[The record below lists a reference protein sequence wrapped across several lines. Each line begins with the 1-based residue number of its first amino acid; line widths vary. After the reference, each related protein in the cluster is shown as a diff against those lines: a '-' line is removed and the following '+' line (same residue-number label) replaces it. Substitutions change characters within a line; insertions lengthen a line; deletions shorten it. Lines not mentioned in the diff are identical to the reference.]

1 MSIYNRKKLDG
12 IHEILLFDGH
22 AIDFCHKDL
31 TDMKKNKLKRISSR
45 ICGGLLFL
53 SNIALISVGFSAWS
67 ISGAA
72 SVEAQIPVSAE
83 DVIDLE
89 NIFQIQQPEM
99 FQYSPY
105 GIVRDETLV
114 SNGYIY
120 FPLVINTSDEDFSK
134 LLSSDNSL
142 SFDFEITN
150 NSTFGIFNDSYLEK
164 SDDGTYNAFYSFDK
178 SGFSS
183 NYASSVKCNISN
195 QMATSRFT
203 IENTD
208 GLFEAN
214 QIYFK
219 IRLGFS
225 FADYETAVYPK
236 LATSGLSLSI
246 NVKAVAT

>member
-1 MSIYNRKKLDG
+1 
-12 IHEILLFDGH
+12 
-22 AIDFCHKDL
+22 
-31 TDMKKNKLKRISSR
+31 MKKNKLKRISPR
-45 ICGGLLFL
+45 IFWGLLFL
-53 SNIALISVGFSAWS
+53 SNISLISIGFSAWS
-67 ISGAA
+67 ISGGAA
-72 SVEAQIPVSAE
+72 SAEAQIQVSAA
-83 DVIDLE
+83 DVIDLK
-89 NIFQIQQPEM
+89 NIFQIQKPEM
-99 FQYSPY
+99 FQYCPY

-114 SNGYIY
+114 SDGQIF

-142 SFDFEITN
+142 SFDFEIIN

-178 SGFSS
+178 SDFSS
-183 NYASSVKCNISN
+183 NYASSVKCNVSN
-195 QMATSRFT
+195 QMATSRFI

-208 GLFEAN
+208 GLFETN

-225 FADYETAVYPK
+225 FTDYETVVYPK

-246 NVKAVAT
+246 NVKAVTA

>member
-1 MSIYNRKKLDG
+1 MR
-12 IHEILLFDGH
+12 
-22 AIDFCHKDL
+22 
-31 TDMKKNKLKRISSR
+31 
-45 ICGGLLFL
+45 GGLLFL
-53 SNIALISVGFSAWS
+53 SNISLISIGFSAWS
-67 ISGAA
+67 IGGVTSA
-72 SVEAQIPVSAE
+72 EAQIQVSAA
-83 DVIDLE
+83 DVIDLK
-89 NIFQIQQPEM
+89 NIFQIQKPEM
-99 FQYSPY
+99 FQYCPY

-120 FPLVINTSDEDFSK
+120 FPLVINTSDENFNN

-164 SDDGTYNAFYSFDK
+164 SDYGTYNAFYSFDK
-178 SGFSS
+178 LVFSS

-208 GLFEAN
+208 GLFGNN

-219 IRLGFS
+219 IRLGFTFS
-225 FADYETAVYPK
+225 DYETAVYPK
-236 LATSGLSLSI
+236 LRDSGLSLSI
-246 NVKAVAT
+246 NVKAVEA

>member
-1 MSIYNRKKLDG
+1 
-12 IHEILLFDGH
+12 
-22 AIDFCHKDL
+22 
-31 TDMKKNKLKRISSR
+31 MKKNKLKRISPR
-45 ICGGLLFL
+45 IFLGVLFL
-53 SNIALISVGFSAWS
+53 SNISLISIGFSAWS

-72 SVEAQIPVSAE
+72 SAKAQIQVSAA
-83 DVIDLE
+83 DVIDLK
-89 NIFQIQQPEM
+89 NIFQIQKPEM
-99 FQYSPY
+99 FKYCPY

-114 SNGYIY
+114 SDGYIF

-178 SGFSS
+178 SDFSS
-183 NYASSVKCNISN
+183 NYASSVKCNVSN
-195 QMATSRFT
+195 QMATSRFI

-208 GLFEAN
+208 GLFETN

-225 FADYETAVYPK
+225 FTDYETVVYPK

-246 NVKAVAT
+246 NVKAVTA

>member
-1 MSIYNRKKLDG
+1 
-12 IHEILLFDGH
+12 
-22 AIDFCHKDL
+22 
-31 TDMKKNKLKRISSR
+31 MKKNKLKRISPR
-45 ICGGLLFL
+45 IFLGVLFL
-53 SNIALISVGFSAWS
+53 SNISLISIGFSAWS

-72 SVEAQIPVSAE
+72 SEEAQIQVSAA
-83 DVIDLE
+83 DVIDLK
-89 NIFQIQQPEM
+89 NIFQIQKPEM
-99 FQYSPY
+99 FKYCPY

-114 SNGYIY
+114 SDGYIF

-178 SGFSS
+178 SDFSS
-183 NYASSVKCNISN
+183 NYASSVKCNVSN
-195 QMATSRFT
+195 QMATSRFI

-208 GLFEAN
+208 GLFETN

-225 FADYETAVYPK
+225 FTDYETVVYPK

-246 NVKAVAT
+246 NVKAVTA

>member
-1 MSIYNRKKLDG
+1 
-12 IHEILLFDGH
+12 
-22 AIDFCHKDL
+22 
-31 TDMKKNKLKRISSR
+31 MKKNKLKKISPRIFWG
-45 ICGGLLFL
+45 ILFL
-53 SNIALISVGFSAWS
+53 SNISLISIGFSAWS

-72 SVEAQIPVSAE
+72 SAETQIQVSAA
-83 DVIDLE
+83 DVIDLK
-89 NIFQIQQPEM
+89 NIFQIQKPEM
-99 FQYSPY
+99 FQYCPY

-114 SNGYIY
+114 SDGYIF

-142 SFDFEITN
+142 SFDFEIIN

-178 SGFSS
+178 SDFSS
-183 NYASSVKCNISN
+183 DYASSVKCNVSN
-195 QMATSRFT
+195 QMATSRFI

-208 GLFEAN
+208 GLFETN

-219 IRLGFS
+219 IRLGFF
-225 FADYETAVYPK
+225 FADYETVVYPK

-246 NVKAVAT
+246 DVKAVTA

>member
-1 MSIYNRKKLDG
+1 
-12 IHEILLFDGH
+12 
-22 AIDFCHKDL
+22 
-31 TDMKKNKLKRISSR
+31 
-45 ICGGLLFL
+45 
-53 SNIALISVGFSAWS
+53 
-67 ISGAA
+67 
-72 SVEAQIPVSAE
+72 
-83 DVIDLE
+83 
-89 NIFQIQQPEM
+89 M
-99 FQYSPY
+99 FQYCPY
-105 GIVRDETLV
+105 GIVRDEALV

-120 FPLVINTSDEDFSK
+120 FPLVINTSDENFSS

-150 NSTFGIFNDSYLEK
+150 NSTFAIFNDSYLEK

-178 SGFSS
+178 LGYSS

-208 GLFEAN
+208 GLFGIN

-225 FADYETAVYPK
+225 FSDYETAVYPK
-236 LATSGLSLSI
+236 LRNSGLSLSI
-246 NVKAVAT
+246 NVKAVEG

>member
-1 MSIYNRKKLDG
+1 
-12 IHEILLFDGH
+12 
-22 AIDFCHKDL
+22 
-31 TDMKKNKLKRISSR
+31 MKKNKLKRISPR
-45 ICGGLLFL
+45 IFWGVLFL
-53 SNIALISVGFSAWS
+53 SNISLISIGFSAWS

-72 SVEAQIPVSAE
+72 SAEAQIQVSAA
-83 DVIDLE
+83 DVIDLK
-89 NIFQIQQPEM
+89 NIFQIQEPEM
-99 FQYSPY
+99 FQYCPY

-114 SNGYIY
+114 SDGYIF

-134 LLSSDNSL
+134 LLSSDSSL

-178 SGFSS
+178 SDFSS
-183 NYASSVKCNISN
+183 NYASSVKCNVSN
-195 QMATSRFT
+195 QMATSRFI

-208 GLFEAN
+208 GLFETN

-225 FADYETAVYPK
+225 FADYETVVYPK

-246 NVKAVAT
+246 DVKAVTA

>member
-1 MSIYNRKKLDG
+1 MR
-12 IHEILLFDGH
+12 
-22 AIDFCHKDL
+22 
-31 TDMKKNKLKRISSR
+31 
-45 ICGGLLFL
+45 GGVLFL
-53 SNIALISVGFSAWS
+53 SNISLISIGFSAWS
-67 ISGAA
+67 IGGVTSA
-72 SVEAQIPVSAE
+72 EAQIQVSAA
-83 DVIDLE
+83 DVIDLK
-89 NIFQIQQPEM
+89 NIFQIQKPEM
-99 FQYSPY
+99 FQYCPY

-120 FPLVINTSDEDFSK
+120 FPLVINTSDENFND

-150 NSTFGIFNDSYLEK
+150 NSTLRIFNDSYLEK

-178 SGFSS
+178 LGFSS

-208 GLFEAN
+208 GLFGIN

-225 FADYETAVYPK
+225 FSDYETAVYPK
-236 LATSGLSLSI
+236 LRDSGLSLSI
-246 NVKAVAT
+246 NVKAVEA

>member
-1 MSIYNRKKLDG
+1 
-12 IHEILLFDGH
+12 
-22 AIDFCHKDL
+22 
-31 TDMKKNKLKRISSR
+31 MKKNKLKRVSSR
-45 ICGGLLFL
+45 ICGGGLLFL
-53 SNIALISVGFSAWS
+53 SNISLISIGFSAWS
-67 ISGAA
+67 IGGVTSA
-72 SVEAQIPVSAE
+72 EAQIQVSAA
-83 DVIDLE
+83 DVIDLK
-89 NIFQIQQPEM
+89 NIFQIQKPEM
-99 FQYSPY
+99 FQYCPY

-120 FPLVINTSDEDFSK
+120 FPLVINTSDENFNN

-150 NSTFGIFNDSYLEK
+150 NSTFGIFNDSYLER

-178 SGFSS
+178 LGFSS

-208 GLFEAN
+208 GLFGIN

-219 IRLGFS
+219 IRLGFTFS
-225 FADYETAVYPK
+225 DYETAVYPK
-236 LATSGLSLSI
+236 LRDSGLSLSI
-246 NVKAVAT
+246 NVKAVEA

>member
-1 MSIYNRKKLDG
+1 
-12 IHEILLFDGH
+12 
-22 AIDFCHKDL
+22 
-31 TDMKKNKLKRISSR
+31 MKKNKLKRISPR
-45 ICGGLLFL
+45 IFWGLLFL
-53 SNIALISVGFSAWS
+53 SNISLISIGFSAWS
-67 ISGAA
+67 ISGGAA
-72 SVEAQIPVSAE
+72 SAEAQIQVSAA
-83 DVIDLE
+83 DVIDLK
-89 NIFQIQQPEM
+89 NIFQIQKPEM
-99 FQYSPY
+99 FQYCPY

-114 SNGYIY
+114 SDGQIF

-142 SFDFEITN
+142 SFDFEIIN

-178 SGFSS
+178 SDFSS

-195 QMATSRFT
+195 QMATSRFI

-208 GLFEAN
+208 GLFENN

-225 FADYETAVYPK
+225 FTDYETVVYPK

-246 NVKAVAT
+246 NVKAVTA

>member
-1 MSIYNRKKLDG
+1 
-12 IHEILLFDGH
+12 
-22 AIDFCHKDL
+22 
-31 TDMKKNKLKRISSR
+31 MKKNKLKRISSR
-45 ICGGLLFL
+45 ICGGGLLFL
-53 SNIALISVGFSAWS
+53 SNISLISIGFSAWS

-72 SVEAQIPVSAE
+72 SAEAQIQVSAA
-83 DVIDLE
+83 DVIDLK
-89 NIFQIQQPEM
+89 NIFQIQKPEM
-99 FQYSPY
+99 FQYCPY

-120 FPLVINTSDEDFSK
+120 FPLVINTSDENFSS

-150 NSTFGIFNDSYLEK
+150 NSTFAIFNDSYLEK

-178 SGFSS
+178 LGFSS

-208 GLFEAN
+208 GLFGIN

-225 FADYETAVYPK
+225 FSDYETAVYPK
-236 LATSGLSLSI
+236 LSASGLSLSI
-246 NVKAVAT
+246 NVKAVTA

>member
-1 MSIYNRKKLDG
+1 
-12 IHEILLFDGH
+12 
-22 AIDFCHKDL
+22 
-31 TDMKKNKLKRISSR
+31 MKKNKLKRISPR
-45 ICGGLLFL
+45 IFWGLLFL
-53 SNIALISVGFSAWS
+53 SNISLISIGFSAWS
-67 ISGAA
+67 ISGGAA
-72 SVEAQIPVSAE
+72 SAEAQIQVSAA
-83 DVIDLE
+83 DVIDLK
-89 NIFQIQQPEM
+89 NIFQIQKPEM
-99 FQYSPY
+99 FQYCPY

-114 SNGYIY
+114 SDGYIF

-142 SFDFEITN
+142 SFDFEIIN

-178 SGFSS
+178 SDFSS
-183 NYASSVKCNISN
+183 NYASSVKCNVSN
-195 QMATSRFT
+195 QMATSRFI

-208 GLFEAN
+208 GLFETN

-225 FADYETAVYPK
+225 FTDYETVVYPK

-246 NVKAVAT
+246 NVKAVTA

>member
-1 MSIYNRKKLDG
+1 MR
-12 IHEILLFDGH
+12 
-22 AIDFCHKDL
+22 
-31 TDMKKNKLKRISSR
+31 
-45 ICGGLLFL
+45 GGLLFL
-53 SNIALISVGFSAWS
+53 SNISLISIGFSAWS

-72 SVEAQIPVSAE
+72 SAEAQIQVSAA
-83 DVIDLE
+83 DVIDLK
-89 NIFQIQQPEM
+89 NIFQIQTPEI

-105 GIVRDETLV
+105 GIVRDETFV

-120 FPLVINTSDEDFSK
+120 FPLVINTSDENFND

-150 NSTFGIFNDSYLEK
+150 HSTFGIFNDSYLEK

-178 SGFSS
+178 LGFSS
-183 NYASSVKCNISN
+183 NYASFVKCNVSN

-208 GLFEAN
+208 GLFGIN

-225 FADYETAVYPK
+225 FSDYKTAVYPK
-236 LATSGLSLSI
+236 LRDSGLSLSI
-246 NVKAVAT
+246 NVKAVTA